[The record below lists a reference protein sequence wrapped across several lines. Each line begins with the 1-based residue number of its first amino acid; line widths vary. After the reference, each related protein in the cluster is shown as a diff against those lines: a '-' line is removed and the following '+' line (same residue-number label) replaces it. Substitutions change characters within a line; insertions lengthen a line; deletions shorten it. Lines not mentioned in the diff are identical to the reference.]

1 MFLKI
6 SSISQENTCTGIS
19 FLIRFQAWP
28 TNLLQKRLPHSCEIF
43 KKTNSVEQLQIASSG
58 FWRRFISIFE
68 NSSENNF
75 DKISSEAARKAVFC
89 HQVLDL
95 FWIYL
100 RYCEWSALD
109 EPMFFSI
116 GFQHHQKKKVN
127 FENTPIFYFIRNEK
141 GVWLKSLVSNLWLVY
156 GNRHE
161 MLSLFGNLKVRKWT
175 ITEILSNKHFHIS
188 NIYEEKMPLQ

>member
-1 MFLKI
+1 MFLEI

-43 KKTNSVEQLQIASSG
+43 KNTNSVEQLQIASSG
-58 FWRRFISIFE
+58 FWRRFISILE
-68 NSSENNF
+68 NLSENNF

-109 EPMFFSI
+109 EPMFSSI
-116 GFQHHQKKKVN
+116 GFQHHQKKKL
-127 FENTPIFYFIRNEK
+127 I
-141 GVWLKSLVSNLWLVY
+141 LKIHPFSILL
-156 GNRHE
+156 E
-161 MLSLFGNLKVRKWT
+161 TKKVCD
-175 ITEILSNKHFHIS
+175 
-188 NIYEEKMPLQ
+188 